1 MGVRAMDMVIYGI
14 RNERRSYP
22 GNNFFLLCI
31 QSGSFMILLILWIS
45 LAANSSS
52 KMKGENK
59 PDQLFS

>member
-1 MGVRAMDMVIYGI
+1 MGVRAIDMIPSGI
-14 RNERRSYP
+14 RNERSSYP
-22 GNNFFLLCI
+22 GNNFFLLCR
-31 QSGSFMILLILWIS
+31 QSGGFMILLILRIS